1 MKKHGIAKLG
11 QILGNLNA
19 GHLKDY
25 KYERQRPAPWSV
37 RENGKWIIKNVRII
51 DVKQGIIR
59 PETALLIQGKRI
71 SRLLTKTENDDRL
84 TLEQVDDV
92 IDGKEQYLIPG
103 LSDLHCHLS
112 LISEYEFSLKSL
124 YYFDAQREKNC
135 EFALSKG
142 CTFVRD
148 SAGAYDMVHALK
160 QEIEAGRLL
169 GPKIFPS
176 YKIMTPQGGMWDVNK
191 IVNNIAPMIFGGK
204 VISYPKNKSEIAAHI
219 KHVVDMGAE
228 SIKIYLEE
236 KPLYGG
242 KEDQAYNMFTNEEI
256 RFIRNQADK
265 YGKVVESHAMFISG
279 ARRAI
284 QGRIDSIAHMTVDA
298 PYTLEDAKNMVENNV
313 AIIPTLSIGSY
324 LAMNCG
330 KAGSPDHPEYKFYRK
345 MLEKYVKPNLCKAT
359 IPEIRHCYTKFY
371 DFIWNKIENRSMPGI
386 GHVYPDRIHGF
397 GIQAPKSFEN
407 FKTAKTKVGMGTDG
421 GTGITFSGSFEIEFE
436 GYKRYG
442 YSPAEILRKATLE
455 NMEILGLDHELGS
468 LESGKYA
475 DMVLLGK
482 NPLEDI
488 TAIHDIKKVFKDGRC
503 YIDNE

>member
-1 MKKHGIAKLG
+1 MNKHGIAKFG
-11 QILGNLNA
+11 QMLGNLGA

-25 KYERQRPAPWSV
+25 KYERQKPAPWQV
-37 RENGKWIIKNVRII
+37 NEKGRWVLKNIKIV
-51 DVKQGIIR
+51 DVDQGEIR
-59 PETALLIQGKRI
+59 PQTALLIQGQHI
-71 SRLLTKTENDDRL
+71 DQLLTREKCDAYLES
-84 TLEQVDDV
+84 EQVDYV
-92 IDGKEQYLIPG
+92 LDGNEQYLIPG

-112 LISEYEFSLKSL
+112 LVSEYEFSLKSL

-148 SAGAYDMVHALK
+148 SGGAYDIVHVLK

-176 YKIMTPQGGMWDVNK
+176 YEIMTPQGGMWDVNK
-191 IVNNIAPMIFGGK
+191 IVNKISPMMFGGK
-204 VISYPKNKSEIAAHI
+204 LLSYPKNESEIVDHI
-219 KHVVDMGAE
+219 KRMIDMKAE

-242 KEDQAYNMFTNEEI
+242 KEDQVYNMFSSEEI
-256 RFIRNQADK
+256 ECIRKQADK
-265 YGKVVESHAMFISG
+265 YGKVLECHAMFISG
-279 ARRAI
+279 ARKAI
-284 QGRIDSIAHMTVDA
+284 QGKINSIAHMTVDE
-298 PYTLEDAKNMVENNV
+298 PYTLDDAKKMVENNV

-330 KAGSPDHPEYKFYRK
+330 KAGRPDHPEYKFYRE
-345 MLEKYVKPNLCKAT
+345 MLEKYVKPNSYKAT

-371 DFIWNKIENRSMPGI
+371 DFIWNEIENRSMPGI
-386 GHVYPDRIHGF
+386 GQVYPDRIHGF
-397 GIQAPKSFEN
+397 GIHAPKSFEN
-407 FKTAKTKVGMGTDG
+407 FKIAKTKVGMGTDG
-421 GTGITFSGSFEIEFE
+421 GTGMTFSGSLEIEFE

-442 YSPAEILRKATLE
+442 YSPAEILRKATLG
-455 NMEILGLDHELGS
+455 NMEILGLDQELGS

-482 NPLEDI
+482 NPLKDI
-488 TAIHDIKKVFKDGRC
+488 TAIHEIKKVFKNGRC